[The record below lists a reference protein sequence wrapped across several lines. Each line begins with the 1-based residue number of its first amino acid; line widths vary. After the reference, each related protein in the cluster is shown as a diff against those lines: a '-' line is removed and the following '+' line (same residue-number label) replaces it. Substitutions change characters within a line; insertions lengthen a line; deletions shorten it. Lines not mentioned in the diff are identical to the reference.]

1 MARPSLVPAM
11 MAVAGGGSGQLI
23 ARSAPASFV
32 YTPALLLLLLL
43 LRMLLLRMLLLL
55 CTTRCDAE

>member
-43 LRMLLLRMLLLL
+43 RMLLLRMLLLL